1 MTTPA
6 PLLEAVGQI
15 AVRVHD
21 LQRAKAFY
29 RDVLQLKL
37 AIEAPG
43 LLFFEVGGLLLML
56 SRPERTEFDHP
67 SSIIY
72 FRTPD
77 IDAACRALTARGV
90 KFDDAPH
97 VVHRDGARQLW
108 MVLFHDSEDNP
119 LILMQWK
126 QAGLDGSVTEP
137 HS

>member
-1 MTTPA
+1 MTSPT

-21 LQRAKAFY
+21 LPRAKAFY
-29 RDVLQLKL
+29 RDVLGLKL

-56 SRPERTEFDHP
+56 SRPERAEFDHP

-72 FRTPD
+72 FRTQD
-77 IDAACRALTARGV
+77 IDAACRTLTARGV

-97 VVHRDGARQLW
+97 VVHRDGTRQLW
-108 MVLFHDSEDNP
+108 MVLFHDTEANP

-126 QAGLDGSVTEP
+126 
-137 HS
+137 